1 MSLTALAFLGAY
13 GLGLLSSFIVHP
25 RWGLI
30 TYIAVFYLHPPLR
43 WWGVGLPD
51 IRWSLVAAV
60 VTLISLPQ
68 AKLPPHATPFT
79 SITLAKLLMV
89 YVAWMWIQTA
99 WASPLHLEGVIL
111 YTKYLVLFYLIYR
124 LIIDEKT
131 LLLFAIAHVLGCF
144 YFGLLALDA
153 RGVGRLEYIGGPG
166 ANDSNTLGMHVS
178 TGLFFAGT
186 LILTQRRWIRWAV
199 LLMVPVLANCIV
211 QTESRGAF
219 LGAAFGGLAFFYLA
233 PKLYRK
239 YIFTLGI
246 ISIFILLAYAPAV
259 YWERMGTLS
268 AVQSEEVE
276 IDRSSQSRLA
286 LVTEQLNMFADYPF
300 GLGFDTTTHL
310 SRSYLDNQWL
320 SISRGSD
327 GEIIT
332 GRSSHNTL
340 LSVLVDQ
347 GIPGIIMALAM
358 ILVVLS
364 LIRKFKKL
372 DDQGLSRELGLYRAA
387 IGATLAAV
395 LTSGMFTNYLK
406 AEIQL
411 WSLALLVAVYELGK
425 LRCAEKQAQAG
436 TARDNPV
443 PQASHLAPS
452 R

>member
-1 MSLTALAFLGAY
+1 
-13 GLGLLSSFIVHP
+13 
-25 RWGLI
+25 
-30 TYIAVFYLHPPLR
+30 
-43 WWGVGLPD
+43 
-51 IRWSLVAAV
+51 
-60 VTLISLPQ
+60 
-68 AKLPPHATPFT
+68 
-79 SITLAKLLMV
+79 MV

-99 WASPLHLEGVIL
+99 WANPSHLEGVIL
-111 YTKYLVLFYLIYR
+111 YSKYVVLFYLIYR

-144 YFGLLALDA
+144 YFGIPALDA
-153 RGVGRLEYIGGPG
+153 RDVGRLEYIGGPG
-166 ANDSNTLGMHVS
+166 VNDSNTLDMHVS

-186 LILTQRRWIRWAV
+186 LILAQRRWIRWAV
-199 LLMVPVLANCIV
+199 LLMVPVLANCVI

-219 LGAAFGGLAFFYLA
+219 LGAAFGGLAYYVLA

-239 YIFTLGI
+239 YIFTLGV
-246 ISIFILLAYAPAV
+246 ISVFILLAYAPAV
-259 YWERMGTLS
+259 YWERMGTIS
-268 AVQSEEVE
+268 AVQSEEIE
-276 IDRSSQSRLA
+276 IDSSSQSRIELA
-286 LVTEQLNMFADYPF
+286 KAQLMMFADYPF

-310 SRSYLDNQWL
+310 SRAYLETQWL
-320 SISRGSD
+320 TAGYRQDVATHG
-327 GEIIT
+327 

-364 LIRKFKKL
+364 VVRRYKKL
-372 DDQGLSRELGLYRAA
+372 DNQGLSRELGLYRAA

-411 WSLALLVAVYELGK
+411 WSLALLVAAYELGK

-436 TARDNPV
+436 TAGEDSA
-443 PQASHLAPS
+443 PQARHLAPS

>member
-1 MSLTALAFLGAY
+1 MSLTAIAFLGAY
-13 GLGLLSSFIVHP
+13 GLGLLSSFVVHP

-51 IRWSLVAAV
+51 MRWSLLAAV

-68 AKLPPHATPFT
+68 AKLPPQATPFA
-79 SITLAKLLMV
+79 SIALAKLLMI

-99 WASPLHLEGVIL
+99 WASPRHLEGVIL
-111 YTKYLVLFYLIYR
+111 FTKYLVLFYLIYR

-131 LLLFAIAHVLGCF
+131 LLLFAVAHVLGCF

-186 LILTQRRWIRWAV
+186 LILTQRGWIRWTV

-211 QTESRGAF
+211 QAESRGAF

-259 YWERMGTLS
+259 YWDRMGTLS
-268 AVQSEEVE
+268 AVQSDEVE
-276 IDRSSQSRLA
+276 IDRSSQSRIALA
-286 LVTEQLNMFADYPF
+286 AAQFDMFTDYPF
-300 GLGFDTTTHL
+300 GLGFDTTTQL
-310 SRSYLDNQWL
+310 SRGYLETEWL
-320 SISRGSD
+320 TAAFRQDVASQG
-327 GEIIT
+327 

-347 GIPGIIMALAM
+347 GFPGIIIALAI

-364 LIRKFKKL
+364 LVRRFKKL
-372 DDQGLSRELGLYRAA
+372 DDQGLSQELGLYRAA

-411 WSLALLVAVYELGK
+411 WSLALLVAAYELGK
-425 LRCAEKQAQAG
+425 LRCAERKAQARM
-436 TARDNPV
+436 AREDPA
-443 PQASHLAPS
+443 PQVGYLAPS